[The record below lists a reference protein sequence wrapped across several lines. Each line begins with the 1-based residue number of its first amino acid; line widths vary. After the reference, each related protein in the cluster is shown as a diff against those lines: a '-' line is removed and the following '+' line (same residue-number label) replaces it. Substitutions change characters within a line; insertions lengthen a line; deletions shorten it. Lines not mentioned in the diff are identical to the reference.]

1 MKQFFKFTFASC
13 LGFAIAMIIL
23 WFVMIFSV
31 MGLVATIGSGTDEK
45 KTISENSILHLNLNG
60 VIQERSTEL
69 ELPPMFSDY
78 ALKEIGLDR
87 IMTAID
93 KAAKNPKIKGIYLE
107 SGLLQCGYS
116 TAQQIRTKLQDFKKS
131 GKFVYAY
138 SDLYA
143 QNGYFLSTVADTL
156 VTNPSGMIE
165 LKGLSS
171 TSMFFKGALDKLGIQ
186 MQIFKVGTYK
196 SAVEPFTETKMSDAN
211 REQMTMLLSNFWSV
225 ILDSVSV
232 SRGVPVAELNK
243 YASEGI
249 MLKEQKDLLSSKLVD
264 KLLYRDEFN
273 TLLKTKMGIAQ
284 DKKLKLVSISDMAKN
299 SDIIDDN
306 QKSRNTI
313 ALVYAVGEIDGTSTP
328 KVDTRKLSE
337 EIFKIKADSSIKA
350 VVLRVNSPGGS
361 AFGSEQ
367 VWYALSELKKVKPF
381 VVSMGDYA
389 ASGGYYI
396 SCDAN
401 WIFAEPT
408 TLTGSI
414 GIFGMLPNTKG
425 LTDKLGLNFDVVQ
438 TNPIANFPSMTS
450 PVSAEERMLM
460 QRNVERGYELF
471 TRRCAEG
478 RKMPVESILKVAEG
492 RVWSGVKAKELGL
505 VDELGGM
512 DMALA
517 KAASLA
523 NLKDYK
529 VKDYPKKK
537 EFFDQLLEDYG
548 LAAVTRLTS
557 VLGGDYFKEY
567 LIINN
572 IKDMDPVQA
581 RLPLMLDIE

>member
-107 SGLLQCGYS
+107 SGLLQCGYA

-273 TLLKTKMGIAQ
+273 ALLKTKMGIAQ

-414 GIFGMLPNTKG
+414 GIFGILPNTKG

>member
-69 ELPPMFSDY
+69 ELPPVFSDY

-93 KAAKNPKIKGIYLE
+93 KAGKNPKIKGIYLE
-107 SGLLQCGYS
+107 SGLLQCGYA
-116 TAQQIRTKLQDFKKS
+116 TVQQIRTKLQDFKKS

-537 EFFDQLLEDYG
+537 DFFDQLLEDYG

>member
-107 SGLLQCGYS
+107 SGLLQCGYA

-537 EFFDQLLEDYG
+537 DFFDQLLEDYG

>member
-107 SGLLQCGYS
+107 SGLLQCGYA

-249 MLKEQKDLLSSKLVD
+249 MLKEQKALLSSKLVD

>member
-107 SGLLQCGYS
+107 SGLLQCGYA

>member
-107 SGLLQCGYS
+107 SGLLQCGYA

-548 LAAVTRLTS
+548 FAAVTRLTS

>member
-13 LGFAIAMIIL
+13 LGFAIAMFIL
-23 WFVMIFSV
+23 WSIMIFSV
-31 MGLVATIGSGTDEK
+31 MGLIATIGSSTDEK
-45 KTISENSILHLNLNG
+45 KTISDNSILHLNLNG
-60 VIQERSTEL
+60 VIQERSTEM
-69 ELPPMFSDY
+69 ELPPVFADY
-78 ALKEIGLDR
+78 APKEIGLDR
-87 IMTAID
+87 IMKAIEN
-93 KAAKNPKIKGIYLE
+93 AKNNPKIKGIYLE
-107 SGLLQCGYS
+107 SGLMQCGYA
-116 TAQQIRTKLQDFKKS
+116 TTQQIRSKLQDFKKS

-138 SDLYA
+138 SDMYA
-143 QNGYFLSTVADTL
+143 QSGYFLATAADTL

-165 LKGLSS
+165 FKGLSS
-171 TSMFFKGALDKLGIQ
+171 TSMFFKGAMDKLGIQ

-196 SAVEPFTETKMSDAN
+196 SAVEPFTETKMSEAN
-211 REQMTMLLSNFWSV
+211 REQMTMLLSNFWNV
-225 ILDSVSV
+225 ILDSISV
-232 SRGVPVAELNK
+232 SRGVPAAELNQ
-243 YASEGI
+243 YASQGI

-264 KLLYRDEFN
+264 KLQYRDEFN
-273 TLLKTKMGIAQ
+273 TFLKQQVGISS
-284 DKKLKLVSISDMAKN
+284 DKKLKLVSISDMAK
-299 SDIIDDN
+299 SGSMVDDSK
-306 QKSRNTI
+306 KSNNTI

-328 KVDTRKLSE
+328 KVDTRKLAE
-337 EIFKIKADSSIKA
+337 EIFKIKADSSVKA

-367 VWYALSELKKVKPF
+367 VWHALSELKEVKPF

-401 WIFAEPT
+401 WIYAEPT

-438 TNPIANFPSMTS
+438 TNPIANFPSLTS
-450 PVSAEERMLM
+450 PVSTEERMLM
-460 QRNVERGYELF
+460 QSNVERGYELF

-478 RKMPVESILKVAEG
+478 RKMPLDSILKIAEG

-505 VDELGGM
+505 VDQLGGI
-512 DMALA
+512 DMAVA
-517 KAASLA
+517 KAATLA
-523 NLKDYK
+523 NLKGYK

-537 EFFDQLLEDYG
+537 DFFEQLLEDYG
-548 LAAVTRLTS
+548 LEAVARVAS
-557 VLGGDYFKEY
+557 VFAGDSFKEY
-567 LIINN
+567 MIINN
-572 IKDMDPVQA
+572 IKNMDPVQA

>member
-107 SGLLQCGYS
+107 SGLLQCGYA

-460 QRNVERGYELF
+460 QCNVERGYELF

-548 LAAVTRLTS
+548 LAVVTRLTS

>member
-107 SGLLQCGYS
+107 SGLLQCGYA

-249 MLKEQKDLLSSKLVD
+249 MLKEQKDFLSSKLVD

>member
-69 ELPPMFSDY
+69 ELPPVFSDY

-87 IMTAID
+87 IMTAIE
-93 KAAKNPKIKGIYLE
+93 KAGKNPKIKGIYLE
-107 SGLLQCGYS
+107 SGLLQCGYA
-116 TAQQIRTKLQDFKKS
+116 TVQQIRTKLQDFKKS

-438 TNPIANFPSMTS
+438 TNSIANFPSMTS